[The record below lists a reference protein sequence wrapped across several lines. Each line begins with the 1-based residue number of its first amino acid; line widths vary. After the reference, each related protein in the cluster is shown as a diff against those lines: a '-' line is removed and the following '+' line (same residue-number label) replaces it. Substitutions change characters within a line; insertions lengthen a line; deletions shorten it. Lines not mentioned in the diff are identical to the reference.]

1 MDNLPVCKLCKRLPY
16 RKSDG
21 IFVEHVGNVSCPMA
35 GSDEMTPEQWAALMS
50 TPEPD
55 MFWISDRPEDS
66 FGSIEDIADDVVSSG
81 WTLNEDETEI
91 MIDLAVSLPKRK
103 IICWGEPDEDGDIQ
117 AKWKWA
123 TGANDEN

>member
-66 FGSIEDIADDVVSSG
+66 FHNIDDIADDVVDNGLWRSEG
-81 WTLNEDETEI
+81 KLIVEI
-91 MIDLAVSLPKRK
+91 DMAASLPKRK
-103 IICWGEPDEDGDIQ
+103 IICWCETDEDGEIQ

-123 TGANDEN
+123 TGANDED